1 MYKFMLLCPVTFN
14 LLNFNLYHEVNYKT
28 GIHFKIC
35 QWAFAAIYNLDLF
48 FWGIMTLLAMESL
61 LCF

>member
-1 MYKFMLLCPVTFN
+1 MYKFMLLCPVTLFN
-14 LLNFNLYHEVNYKT
+14 FDLYHEVNYKT

-35 QWAFAAIYNLDLF
+35 QWAFAAIYNLDWF
-48 FWGIMTLLAMESL
+48 FLGIMTLLAMESL